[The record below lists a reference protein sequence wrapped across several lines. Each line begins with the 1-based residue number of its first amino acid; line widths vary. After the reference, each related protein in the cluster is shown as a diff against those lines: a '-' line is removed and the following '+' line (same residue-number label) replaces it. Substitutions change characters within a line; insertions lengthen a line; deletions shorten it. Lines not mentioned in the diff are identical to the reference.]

1 MILCQLYLRMCNSIQ
16 HLFKHYYPKI
26 YIYIHNSMILR
37 TPRDFIKFYIEE
49 KTSNGCKKRN
59 LKR

>member
-1 MILCQLYLRMCNSIQ
+1 
-16 HLFKHYYPKI
+16 
-26 YIYIHNSMILR
+26 MILR
-37 TPRDFIKFYIEE
+37 TLRDFIKFYIEE